1 VVQIYDV
8 IDDKEQF
15 ALVMEYIEGKTL
27 SKQLR
32 EHLVS
37 VKQRLIWLQQIAEGL
52 AAAHG
57 KGLIHRDLKTN
68 NILINPDDIAKIT
81 DFGIAKSTLGE
92 DSEQTQADKLVGS
105 YSSLSPEQALGLPL
119 STSSDLFSF
128 GIIAFKLQQ

>member
-15 ALVMEYIEGKTL
+15 ALVMEYIEGKIL

>member
-1 VVQIYDV
+1 MVQIYDV

-57 KGLIHRDLKTN
+57 KGLIHPDLKTN

>member
-1 VVQIYDV
+1 V
-8 IDDKEQF
+8 
-15 ALVMEYIEGKTL
+15 
-27 SKQLR
+27 
-32 EHLVS
+32 VS

-92 DSEQTQADKLVGS
+92 DSEQTQAGKLVGS

-128 GIIAFKLQQ
+128 GIIAFKLQP

>member
-32 EHLVS
+32 EHVVS

-128 GIIAFKLQQ
+128 GIIAFKLQP